1 LHFKNYADK
10 ECPITEEGQKWDM
23 WYSQSKKLFAE
34 LLDSSQDVFNY
45 MWYKIAKQL
54 NRIITGRDKSAI
66 CYDILGDRM
75 LKFFDNRLRR

>member
-1 LHFKNYADK
+1 M
-10 ECPITEEGQKWDM
+10 TEEGQKWDM

-54 NRIITGRDKSAI
+54 NRIITGRNKSAI
-66 CYDILGDRM
+66 CDDILGDRM

>member
-1 LHFKNYADK
+1 M
-10 ECPITEEGQKWDM
+10 TEEGQKWDM

-54 NRIITGRDKSAI
+54 IVS
-66 CYDILGDRM
+66 
-75 LKFFDNRLRR
+75 